1 MRSAELLESASHELV
16 GLVASLRRRAAA
28 EDLRARA
35 QDQDIEIT
43 GAAIR
48 SIIDT
53 RRLRDEMLGPGIG
66 DADWTL
72 LLEVLSARLD
82 GRRPGITRLIEA
94 AELAPATAHRRIE
107 ALTERGLLA
116 RRTDPERKHAILLD
130 LTEDAADRL
139 RAYLKAAFRLSPWL
153 P

>member
-1 MRSAELLESASHELV
+1 MWQARCRTRSKGGTGWCGRPNCSSPPVTSWSAWWPRSADARLPKTS
-16 GLVASLRRRAAA
+16 
-28 EDLRARA
+28 ARA

-72 LLEVLSARLD
+72 LLEVLSVRLD

-94 AELAPATAHRRIE
+94 A
-107 ALTERGLLA
+107 
-116 RRTDPERKHAILLD
+116 
-130 LTEDAADRL
+130 
-139 RAYLKAAFRLSPWL
+139 
-153 P
+153 